1 MKQAIAEYAKARE
14 YTVDFVRGPGAM
26 FMSPKPLE
34 VVVGPSSRPRGAPEG
49 EKYDIHL
56 VVGAG
61 ADSGGGKVA
70 LRAIP
75 GTWEIDTTAPTSR
88 TTLESIFNKL
98 KN

>member
-1 MKQAIAEYAKARE
+1 MNSA
-14 YTVDFVRGPGAM
+14 GAV
-26 FMSPKPLE
+26 KPLE

-75 GTWEIDTTAPTSR
+75 GTWKIDTATATSQA
-88 TTLESIFNKL
+88 TLALILDRL
-98 KN
+98 KQ

>member
-34 VVVGPSSRPRGAPEG
+34 VVVGPSSRPRGAPRQN
-49 EKYDIHL
+49 YDVHL

-61 ADSGGGKVA
+61 ADSGGGTVA
-70 LRAIP
+70 LWAVP